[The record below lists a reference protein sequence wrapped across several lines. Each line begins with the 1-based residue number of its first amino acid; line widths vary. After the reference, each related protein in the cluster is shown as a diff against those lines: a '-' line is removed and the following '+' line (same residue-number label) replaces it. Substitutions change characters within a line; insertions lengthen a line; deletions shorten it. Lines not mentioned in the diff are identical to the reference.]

1 MHGVTLGSAG
11 ERAKAHRAHSVRR
24 STLMSGAYIGVHSMT
39 LGSITISHCNVI
51 ANDGTAL
58 RSVLR
63 WNVVIGDFACS
74 FAGTM
79 FYS

>member
-1 MHGVTLGSAG
+1 MHGVTLGSTG
-11 ERAKAHRAHSVRR
+11 ERAKAHSVRR
-24 STLMSGAYIGVHSMT
+24 STLMSGAYIGVHSMI